1 MTVHGQTQ
9 SLADHL
15 ILFGKHLILHMDL
28 FRAGKKQIHKVY
40 LPSGEAHVQEIMR
53 NAMRL
58 SMDLEL
64 RDIPGQLL
72 LALQPLRDNKANII
86 SVVHHRDRKTP
97 RGMIP
102 VRFVVEMDR
111 SKIDTVKEK
120 LKESGISVVR
130 AGEDRFIEAVSV
142 VLVGHVLDSDLGD
155 TINRIDS
162 TGFAEVMDLALTMT
176 GVDEPSSAFLKIQAT
191 GKAEIQKALAVL
203 REVGAEKKLLV
214 IEPIE
219 TEAV

>member
-1 MTVHGQTQ
+1 
-9 SLADHL
+9 
-15 ILFGKHLILHMDL
+15 
-28 FRAGKKQIHKVY
+28 
-40 LPSGEAHVQEIMR
+40 
-53 NAMRL
+53 MRL

-64 RDIPGQLL
+64 QDVPGQLL
-72 LALQPLRDNKANII
+72 LALQPFRDNKANII

-102 VRFVVEMDR
+102 VRFIVEVDR
-111 SKIDTVKEK
+111 SKIETVKAN

-130 AGEDRFIEAVSV
+130 SGEDRLVESVSV

-162 TGFAEVMDLALTMT
+162 TCYAEVMDLSLSMT
-176 GVDEPSSAFLKIQAT
+176 GINEPSSAYLKIRAT
-191 GKAEIQKALAVL
+191 GKAEIQKALGIL
-203 REVGAEKKLLV
+203 RDVGKEKKLLV

-219 TEAV
+219 LEAV

>member
-1 MTVHGQTQ
+1 
-9 SLADHL
+9 
-15 ILFGKHLILHMDL
+15 
-28 FRAGKKQIHKVY
+28 
-40 LPSGEAHVQEIMR
+40 
-53 NAMRL
+53 MRL
-58 SMDLEL
+58 AMDLEL
-64 RDIPGQLL
+64 QDIPGPLL
-72 LALQPLRDNKANII
+72 LALQPFKDNKANII

-111 SKIDTVKEK
+111 SKIDTVKAQ

-191 GKAEIQKALAVL
+191 GKAEVQTALAVL
-203 REVGAEKKLLV
+203 REVGVETKLLV

>member
-1 MTVHGQTQ
+1 
-9 SLADHL
+9 
-15 ILFGKHLILHMDL
+15 
-28 FRAGKKQIHKVY
+28 
-40 LPSGEAHVQEIMR
+40 
-53 NAMRL
+53 MRL
-58 SMDLEL
+58 SMNLEL
-64 RDIPGQLL
+64 QDVPGQLL
-72 LALQPLRDNKANII
+72 LALQPFKDIKANII
-86 SVVHHRDRKTP
+86 SVVHHRERKTP

-102 VRFVVEMDR
+102 VRFVVEMDS
-111 SKIDTVKEK
+111 SKIDTLKAQ

-130 AGEDRFIEAVSV
+130 AGEDRLIEAVSV

-162 TGFAEVMDLALTMT
+162 TGFAEVMDLTLSMT
-176 GVDEPSSAFLKIQAT
+176 GVNEPSTAFLKIQAT
-191 GKAEIQKALAVL
+191 GKAEIQKALSIL

>member
-1 MTVHGQTQ
+1 
-9 SLADHL
+9 
-15 ILFGKHLILHMDL
+15 
-28 FRAGKKQIHKVY
+28 
-40 LPSGEAHVQEIMR
+40 
-53 NAMRL
+53 MRL

-64 RDIPGQLL
+64 QDIPGQLL
-72 LALQPLRDNKANII
+72 LALQPLKENKANII

-111 SKIDTVKEK
+111 SKIEALQTK

-130 AGEDRFIEAVSV
+130 AGEDRFMESVSV

-155 TINRIDS
+155 TVKRIDS
-162 TGFAEVMDLALTMT
+162 TGFAEVMDLALTMP
-176 GVDEPSSAFLKIQAT
+176 GVDEPSSAFMKIRAT
-191 GKAEIQKALAVL
+191 GKAEIQKALTIL
-203 REVGAEKKLLV
+203 REVCKEKKLLV

-219 TEAV
+219 AEAV

>member
-1 MTVHGQTQ
+1 
-9 SLADHL
+9 
-15 ILFGKHLILHMDL
+15 
-28 FRAGKKQIHKVY
+28 
-40 LPSGEAHVQEIMR
+40 
-53 NAMRL
+53 MRL
-58 SMDLEL
+58 AMDLEL
-64 RDIPGQLL
+64 QDIPGQLL
-72 LALQPLRDNKANII
+72 LALQPFKDNKANII

-111 SKIDTVKEK
+111 SKIDTVKAQ

-203 REVGAEKKLLV
+203 REVGVEKKLLV